1 MIKKRDRG
9 KIKRV
14 VKKII
19 RKPVPL
25 RQLKMLQTQLEQTG
39 KMALLGQMTAG
50 FAHDIKN
57 PLNLMISFADL
68 SLEQTKEFQTEL
80 QTERNLTLEKM
91 KNIERFL
98 DFLEQNL
105 QKIKEHGNR
114 IDSLVKSMLL
124 QSQGK
129 KGIFQWVDINELLE
143 ENISMIYG
151 SMRNL
156 GQSFEIKIDTDLDI
170 TIGKV
175 KIVPQDFSRAFLNIV
190 NNAYFSVNEKRK
202 QAAPGFSP
210 LIAIK
215 SRNLGKTIEIRI
227 LDNGMG
233 IPQKDKNKLFTPLFT
248 TKPAGL
254 GTGLGLGIANE
265 IIQRHKGNISIKS
278 EEGEYAEFIITIPK
292 A

>member
-1 MIKKRDRG
+1 MIKKRDHG
-9 KIKRV
+9 KIKRI

-68 SLEQTKEFQTEL
+68 SLEQTKELQTEL

-202 QAAPGFSP
+202 QAAPDFSP

>member
-1 MIKKRDRG
+1 MIKKRDHG
-9 KIKRV
+9 KIKRG

-19 RKPVPL
+19 RKPIPL

-151 SMRNL
+151 SMRYL
-156 GQSFEIKIDTDLDI
+156 GQSFDIKIDTDLDI

-202 QAAPGFSP
+202 QAAPDFLP

-265 IIQRHKGNISIKS
+265 IIQQHKGNISIKS